1 MVALPSR
8 FMLTPKLSSLLS
20 PLMFSRVGS
29 EKEKSG
35 EGDVQEAAIA
45 GEEVAGVTVSVTVG
59 VVTAGA
65 VADEGS
71 GPVSFGVVSFAEAFS
86 RSKALNI
93 SARRWFLLCLLGE
106 SFFLFLC

>member
-1 MVALPSR
+1 
-8 FMLTPKLSSLLS
+8 
-20 PLMFSRVGS
+20 MFSRVGS

-35 EGDVQEAAIA
+35 EGDVEEADVEEAAVT
-45 GEEVAGVTVSVTVG
+45 GEEVAGVTVG

-65 VADEGS
+65 VADEGL
-71 GPVSFGVVSFAEAFS
+71 GPVSFGVVSFVEAFS

-106 SFFLFLC
+106 SVFLFLC

>member
-1 MVALPSR
+1 
-8 FMLTPKLSSLLS
+8 
-20 PLMFSRVGS
+20 MFSQVSS

-35 EGDVQEAAIA
+35 EGDVEEAAVTR
-45 GEEVAGVTVSVTVG
+45 EEVAGLTDGVIVA

-65 VADEGS
+65 IADDEGL
-71 GPVSFGVVSFAEAFS
+71 GPVLFGLVSFAEASS

-93 SARRWFLLCLLGE
+93 SAWHWFLLCLLGE